1 MSEVIAYFVSHLLT
15 CLLTLTFAYK
25 YATMLILGG
34 TAFILSLL
42 IGRHLGRD
50 KTMKKYVAKVIM

>member
-1 MSEVIAYFVSHLLT
+1 MYQMQATNFNQCSSYVRGHFFAYFVSHLLT

-34 TAFILSLL
+34 TD
-42 IGRHLGRD
+42 LGN
-50 KTMKKYVAKVIM
+50 